1 MHVSADV
8 ILRSQTLKIRML
20 SRVYFQLS
28 RFKICQCLWW
38 PSSSLAE
45 QKKPNQRRGG
55 RKKKNRS
62 TWRNAGRD
70 IALRYSQAFDDK
82 RAYTKTAA
90 WRTCARSLYVAESD
104 GNLLQS
110 PPSCVVLW
118 AHLQHN
124 ESTLRGDNE
133 GGLEP
138 NDICGGYQTG
148 AGAPLQLSSSDT
160 DVSTQPLQWQLVLCR
175 LKIFTVLI
183 IAG

>member
-1 MHVSADV
+1 MC
-8 ILRSQTLKIRML
+8 
-20 SRVYFQLS
+20 VYGDPVPHWQS
-28 RFKICQCLWW
+28 KR
-38 PSSSLAE
+38 
-45 QKKPNQRRGG
+45 NQIKDGGWRGD
-55 RKKKNRS
+55 RS

-90 WRTCARSLYVAESD
+90 WRTCARSLYAAESN
-104 GNLLQS
+104 GNLLHS

-124 ESTLRGDNE
+124 ESTLRRDNE

-138 NDICGGYQTG
+138 NDICGGYQTE

-160 DVSTQPLQWQLVLCR
+160 DVSAQPLQWQLVLCR